1 MTHNVR
7 DQFDL
12 TGKVAIVTGASKG
25 IGQAIALGLG
35 QCGAQVV
42 VSSRKQEAVDAVVAE
57 FQQAG
62 VKATAV
68 ACHMGDMAAIDD
80 LVAKTID
87 AHGGIDIVVNNA
99 ATNPVFGPLVEQ
111 QEKAFDQIINVNI
124 KGPLELAKKAYQSMA
139 SRGGGSVINISSVGG
154 VRPERGLAIYSMSK
168 ASLISLTKSM
178 AQEWGPAGIRVN
190 AILPGLIQTKF
201 STALWQNEKLM
212 KQFLQMI
219 PLGRIGQP
227 EEMAALAV
235 FLAAPAS
242 QYCTGAVFTADGGLT
257 I

>member
-1 MTHNVR
+1 MSQDVKQ
-7 DQFDL
+7 QFDL

-57 FQQAG
+57 FQEAG
-62 VKATAV
+62 VNATAV
-68 ACHMGDMAAIDD
+68 ACHMGDSSAIDN
-80 LVAKTID
+80 LAAKTVETY
-87 AHGGIDIVVNNA
+87 GGIDVIVNNA

-111 QEKAFDQIINVNI
+111 DDKSFDQIVNVNI
-124 KGPLELAKKAYQSMA
+124 KGPLELARKAYASMS

-168 ASLISLTKSM
+168 AALISLTKSM

-227 EEMAALAV
+227 EEMAALGV
-235 FLAAPAS
+235 FLASPAS
-242 QYCTGAVFTADGGLT
+242 QYCTGAIFTADGGLT